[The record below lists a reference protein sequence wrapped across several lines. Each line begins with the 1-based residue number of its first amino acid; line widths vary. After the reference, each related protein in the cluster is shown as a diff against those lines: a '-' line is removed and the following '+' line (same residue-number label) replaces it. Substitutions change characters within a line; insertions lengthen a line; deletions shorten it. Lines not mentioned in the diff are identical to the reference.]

1 MFLEEREISERLLQA
16 KSSLQETGVQSMT
29 FHQLSGNCLS
39 LAEWLLGE
47 EKILL
52 LLNGVVERNN
62 SFLLKMD
69 NMSLPVWSN

>member
-1 MFLEEREISERLLQA
+1 
-16 KSSLQETGVQSMT
+16 MT